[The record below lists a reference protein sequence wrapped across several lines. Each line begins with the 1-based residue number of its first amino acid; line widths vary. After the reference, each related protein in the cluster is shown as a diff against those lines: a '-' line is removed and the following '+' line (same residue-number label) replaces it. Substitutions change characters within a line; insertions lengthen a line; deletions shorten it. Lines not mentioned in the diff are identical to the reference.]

1 MHGGTDPHVPTQLIL
16 RRLPWASPI
25 EESTTDCI
33 PIPPPSPHPCC
44 LGPARLQQQQ
54 DANHGAVPP
63 EYLAGLRAGRH
74 LSCHLMS
81 PHRRVKQNSPN
92 SLLAVFLIPP
102 TATASLPSRT
112 GGRLTARRNNRPP
125 ASDRLPK
132 QRSMTLHCTAA
143 GPGTQVAGSYCAC
156 WLRGTATHGRVVRP
170 RHSDPWAPGRQPH
183 WHLAQR
189 EIRPNGHATRTA
201 SRAHR
206 PNRPRSV
213 AHRAYSF
220 ASPPLFLHVSLAC
233 PPLTVLHSTSSL
245 SSWLASWLAHR
256 LTDQRSE

>member
-1 MHGGTDPHVPTQLIL
+1 MGTCLLVPRSDVVIVMHRAWGYGSPCTYSIDPAAPALGLTL
-16 RRLPWASPI
+16 I

-112 GGRLTARRNNRPP
+112 GGRLTARRNNQPP
-125 ASDRLPK
+125 A
-132 QRSMTLHCTAA
+132 
-143 GPGTQVAGSYCAC
+143 
-156 WLRGTATHGRVVRP
+156 RV
-170 RHSDPWAPGRQPH
+170 
-183 WHLAQR
+183 
-189 EIRPNGHATRTA
+189 
-201 SRAHR
+201 
-206 PNRPRSV
+206 
-213 AHRAYSF
+213 
-220 ASPPLFLHVSLAC
+220 
-233 PPLTVLHSTSSL
+233 
-245 SSWLASWLAHR
+245 
-256 LTDQRSE
+256 